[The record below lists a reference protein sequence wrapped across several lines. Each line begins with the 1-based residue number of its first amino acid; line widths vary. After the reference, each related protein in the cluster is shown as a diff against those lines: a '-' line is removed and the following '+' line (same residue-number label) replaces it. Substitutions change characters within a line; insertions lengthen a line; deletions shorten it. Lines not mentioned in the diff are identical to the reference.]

1 MAISAARDTARVA
14 QSLAQAGTES
24 HKHDI
29 GYWVERGKR
38 LDFAS
43 GRRVQAAGSFE
54 HLPEIVDTGSAPV
67 SHTAAAPAE
76 AAVIL
81 AVSKRAGKPRRT
93 RVPARGLHLQGG
105 RRSHLLRK
113 RR

>member
-1 MAISAARDTARVA
+1 MAISAARDAARVA

-54 HLPEIVDTGSAPV
+54 GDRRVVQKT
-67 SHTAAAPAE
+67 
-76 AAVIL
+76 
-81 AVSKRAGKPRRT
+81 SKWDRLGQFVTICPKT
-93 RVPARGLHLQGG
+93 CFVPPWAMP
-105 RRSHLLRK
+105 K
-113 RR
+113 